1 MVNVIA
7 FIVKNGYDWIQYVC
21 FEHEIEN
28 RKPHYYSILMN
39 CQSQRPNENVG
50 EQ

>member
-28 RKPHYYSILMN
+28 RKPDYYRILMN

-50 EQ
+50 D

>member
-1 MVNVIA
+1 MVNFIA
-7 FIVKNGYDWIQYVC
+7 FIVKNGYDGIQYVC

-28 RKPHYYSILMN
+28 RKPDSYRILMN

-50 EQ
+50 D